1 MVAAADRPNSAVL
14 VIDVQNDVVAPA
26 YDRDTVVDNI
36 ARVVRSARAASTPVI
51 WIQHEHDTELPR
63 GSHGWQIVDALRPAA
78 GEPIVH
84 KRYRN
89 AFESTD
95 LESLLAQRQIG
106 RLIVTGSQSD
116 YCVRWT
122 LHGAHDRGYDTVL
135 VADGHT
141 TDAESADGLPTGA
154 ALIAHTNQ
162 VWASLTAP
170 KANAAVVAA
179 ADLEW

>member
-1 MVAAADRPNSAVL
+1 MAAIPDRPNSAVL

-26 YDRDTVVDNI
+26 HDRDHVIANI
-36 ARVVRSARAASTPVI
+36 GGVVRAARETSTPVI
-51 WIQHEHDTELPR
+51 WVQHEHDVELPR
-63 GSHGWQIVDALRPAA
+63 GSHAWQIVDELQPAA

-89 AFESTD
+89 AFESTE
-95 LESLLAQRQIG
+95 LESLLEHGRIG

-122 LHGAHDRGYDTVL
+122 LHAAHDQGYDTVL

-141 TDAESADGLPTGA
+141 TDAESADGMPPGA
-154 ALIAHTNQ
+154 ALIAHTNA

-170 KANAAVVAA
+170 TASASVVAA

>member
-1 MVAAADRPNSAVL
+1 MAGIADRPKSALL

-26 YDRDTVVDNI
+26 HDRDAVVANI
-36 ARVVRSARAASTPVI
+36 AAVVRSARAASTPVI
-51 WIQHEHDTELPR
+51 WVQHEHDTELPR
-63 GSHGWQIVDALRPAA
+63 GSQGWQIVDDLQPDAD
-78 GEPIVH
+78 EPVVH

-89 AFESTD
+89 AFESTE
-95 LESLLAQRQIG
+95 LESLLEARQVG

-141 TDAESADGLPTGA
+141 TDAESDAGLPTGA
-154 ALIAHTNQ
+154 ALIAHTNA

-170 KANAAVVAA
+170 AADASVVAA